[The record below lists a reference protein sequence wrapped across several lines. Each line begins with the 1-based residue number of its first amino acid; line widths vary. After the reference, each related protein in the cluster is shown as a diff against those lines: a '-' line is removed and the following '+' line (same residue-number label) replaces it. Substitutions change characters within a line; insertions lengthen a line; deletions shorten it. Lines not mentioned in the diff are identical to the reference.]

1 MANYLGTSSIKA
13 PQPKMSQPDAHKI
26 KATSFR
32 LSDDARWLAASL
44 SAHLGIPMTS
54 VVEIAIRKL
63 AETEG
68 IKK

>member
-1 MANYLGTSSIKA
+1 MANYLGTQAKA
-13 PQPKMSQPDAHKI
+13 TQTKVSQPDAHKI